1 MVNNIGDFL
10 NKIKET
16 LNIKEDSLLKII
28 KIIEEET
35 SIKIEKKDIILN
47 NNIIKIKTNNYIK
60 TEIFL
65 KKEKIIKK
73 IEEEIKIK
81 IKDIF

>member
-73 IEEEIKIK
+73 IEEEIKTK